1 MAGILFIAASLSH
14 VAMRERVP
22 DWGAMV
28 EDEALVSS
36 STKQISMW
44 AFCSIRQKKGDA
56 DLISGRGRQQMMLM
70 RGNLQVS
77 QSDGLR
83 RRAAAD
89 AHFRGTIL
97 VAGGCAGY

>member
-1 MAGILFIAASLSH
+1 MATVLFIAASLSH

-22 DWGAMV
+22 DWEVIV
-28 EDEALVSS
+28 EDEPLLSS
-36 STKQISMW
+36 STKHTSMW
-44 AFCSIRQKKGDA
+44 AFCSIRQKKGGT
-56 DLISGRGRQQMMLM
+56 DLISGKGRQQMMLM

-89 AHFRGTIL
+89 GHFRGTIL
-97 VAGGCAGY
+97 VAGGCAGC